1 MSLNGVGLTEAIKR
15 AALGAYR
22 AEKPVEVCYGKVTK
36 AKPLE
41 ILVEQKMTLGT
52 NQLVLTRNVTD
63 FKTQVTVNW
72 ATNYQSGGSGDSAFA
87 SHSHGITGKKEI
99 TVHNGLAVGDEV
111 ILLREQGGQKYIV
124 LDRIGKGYLEITT
137 F

>member
-22 AEKPVEVCYGKVTK
+22 AEKPVEICYGKVTK

-63 FKTQVTVNW
+63 FETEVTVSW
-72 ATNYQSGGSGDSAFA
+72 ATDYRSGGTGESSFS
-87 SHSHGITGKKEI
+87 SHNHGISGKKKI
-99 TVHNGLAVGDEV
+99 TIHNGLAVGNEV
-111 ILLREQGGQKYIV
+111 ILMREQGGQKYIV
-124 LDRIGKGYLEITT
+124 LDRIGK
-137 F
+137 